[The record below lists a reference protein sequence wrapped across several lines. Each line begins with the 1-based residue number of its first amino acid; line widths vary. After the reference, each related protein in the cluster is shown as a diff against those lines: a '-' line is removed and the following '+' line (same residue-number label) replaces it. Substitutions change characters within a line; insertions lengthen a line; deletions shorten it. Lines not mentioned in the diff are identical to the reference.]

1 MERRARTNPAQL
13 HGLESKKKSTYRRGV
28 FLDFPFYRTYQE
40 LAADGPANPVSCKV
54 HRSAVVSTVVIQC
67 RSVLQCPY

>member
-28 FLDFPFYRTYQE
+28 FLDFPFYRTYQDSWE
-40 LAADGPANPVSCKV
+40 M
-54 HRSAVVSTVVIQC
+54 VSTFTCEELGHNGINHARCNKDGVIGGDN
-67 RSVLQCPY
+67 